1 MDSEKI
7 DDCIFEHFRSQKIIS
22 LYPVGPVNDALEE
35 MKRDVPIIYKAMRL
49 EYEGELKQLMNE
61 HRRRVRRGM
70 EFIERRAK

>member
-1 MDSEKI
+1 MDPEKI

-22 LYPVGPVNDALEE
+22 LFPVGPVNDALEE

-49 EYEGELKQLMNE
+49 EYEGELKQLLSE